1 MPDNPIEAKL
11 RAAYAQ
17 FVAEEEA
24 SAQDAFVILGAPKD
38 EPFVPLG
45 LPPERVISVS
55 VYVLGINEEYDE
67 PDLFETQVTCTEQE
81 YYEEGVHLDMA
92 ETRAREA
99 GFVEPMFSFDERE
112 MRLIG
117 HLQRAFST
125 PRR

>member
-24 SAQDAFVILGAPKD
+24 SAQDVFVLLGAAREAPAA
-38 EPFVPLG
+38 
-45 LPPERVISVS
+45 LPPERVISVT
-55 VYVLGINEEYDE
+55 VYVLGINEEFDE

-81 YYEEGVHLDMA
+81 YYEEGVHLAMA

-112 MRLIG
+112 TRLVAR
-117 HLQRAFST
+117 LQRTFGVSH
-125 PRR
+125 R